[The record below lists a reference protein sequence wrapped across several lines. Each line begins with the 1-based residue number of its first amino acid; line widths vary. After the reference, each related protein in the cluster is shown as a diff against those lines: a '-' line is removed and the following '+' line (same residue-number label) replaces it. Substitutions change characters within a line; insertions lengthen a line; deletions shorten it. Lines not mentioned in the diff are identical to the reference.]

1 MLTHIN
7 THAHTQTH
15 THTHCGGRGH
25 NIDCDVAVNPLA
37 YWAIIDEVYAKITL
51 YYIQVTNQNITRDN
65 A

>member
-37 YWAIIDEVYAKITL
+37 YWAIIDEVYTKITL
-51 YYIQVTNQNITRDN
+51 YTGHESKYKP
-65 A
+65 

>member
-37 YWAIIDEVYAKITL
+37 YWAIIDDVYTL
-51 YYIQVTNQNITRDN
+51 YITYRSRIKI
-65 A
+65 